1 MGAKAAA
8 LRWRPDVVVVVDV
21 DFASDDPGV
30 DPKKLG
36 GQVKLGGGPVI
47 HRGAGSNQRLF
58 ELALEVAAAEGLPYQ
73 VKAIP
78 GATSTDAE
86 ELMASG
92 QAATLSFSLPLRYM
106 HSALEVV
113 QPDDAEAGALLA
125 AALTRRLS
133 TEWSPERFVPGG

>member
-1 MGAKAAA
+1 MGARAAA

-21 DFASDDPGV
+21 DFASDDPGG

-36 GQVKLGGGPVI
+36 GEVKLGAGPII

-58 ELALEVAAAEGLPYQ
+58 ELALEVAAAEGIPCQ

-86 ELMASG
+86 ELMAAV
-92 QAATLSFSLPLRYM
+92 QAATLSFSLPVRYM
-106 HSALEVV
+106 HSALEVMD
-113 QPDDAEAGALLA
+113 PEDAEAGALLA
-125 AALTRRLS
+125 AALTRRLAD
-133 TEWSPERFVPGG
+133 EWTPERFVPGS